1 MACLSAAYA
10 RKGLLA
16 RAHSQRRRRMPIGKG
31 GEIMR
36 GVCAQG
42 PQARA
47 HSRRR
52 RRMPI
57 GKGGDSTN
65 ETDLGYF
72 WDEKKSRNA
81 DSGARYRDGFAL

>member
-16 RAHSQRRRRMPIGKG
+16 RAHSQRRRRMPL
-31 GEIMR
+31 
-36 GVCAQG
+36 
-42 PQARA
+42 
-47 HSRRR
+47 
-52 RRMPI
+52 